1 MEVGTENLMNLEP
14 TNRTDEIKQNVAFI
28 LATQKGT
35 VPYLRDFGIDY
46 GQIDRHGAVGRAKV
60 TADVIRTV
68 QRFEPRAKVERVI
81 WPDGESV
88 SGNISPRVIIT
99 INDDEF

>member
-1 MEVGTENLMNLEP
+1 MEIGTENRLNFEP
-14 TNRTDEIKQNVAFI
+14 TNKTDEIKQNVAFI

-46 GQIDRHGAVGRAKV
+46 GQLDTHGAVGRAKV

-81 WPDGESV
+81 WPDSESAQGTV
-88 SGNISPRVIIT
+88 TPRVVIT